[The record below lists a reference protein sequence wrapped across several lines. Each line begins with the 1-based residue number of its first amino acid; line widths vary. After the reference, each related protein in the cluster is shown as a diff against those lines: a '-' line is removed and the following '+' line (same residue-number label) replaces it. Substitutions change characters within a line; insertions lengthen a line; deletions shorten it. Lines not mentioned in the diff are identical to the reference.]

1 MSQQRFEEFD
11 FPFGS
16 RSPGEV
22 EKVVGSK
29 GQPPCFSWPE
39 FTSKGGAALPH
50 SLLLRKIYQRVSLT
64 ETVLQAIG
72 KRFR

>member
-1 MSQQRFEEFD
+1 M
-11 FPFGS
+11 
-16 RSPGEV
+16 
-22 EKVVGSK
+22 VGSK

-50 SLLLRKIYQRVSLT
+50 SLLLRKIHQRVSLT